1 MNDSYTIGIE
11 EEFFLAERDGK
22 TAVQRMPKALIRRC
36 RGLLG
41 ESVTTELLQ
50 SQIEVATPI
59 CRSLAEA
66 RAALGGFRKGLTE
79 VAAEF
84 DLEIFAAG
92 THPTGEWTEQRH
104 TDKPRYHKIANDLKF
119 LARRNM
125 LCGMHVHVEVADPHE
140 RIDIMNRTLP
150 FLPLLLG
157 LSTSS
162 PFWRKYPTGLMGYR
176 LAAYDELPRTGI
188 PEFFNGLE
196 DYNNYV
202 DTLVQSGVIED
213 ASHIWW
219 AIRPSPRF
227 PTLELRVADSCTHLE
242 DALCIAAIFRCLV
255 RALHRQ
261 PALNAQW
268 QNHTRL
274 LIEENRWRAQ
284 RYGTAEGLID
294 FDARKVVPFSA
305 LLDHL
310 LGLIA
315 EDAAALD
322 CIAEVEHARTI
333 LQRGTSAAQQMAL
346 YRERRASGASRS
358 EALRGVVGWLVAST
372 ATV

>member
-1 MNDSYTIGIE
+1 MNDPFTIGIE

-22 TAVQRMPKALIRRC
+22 AAVQRMPKALIRRC

-41 ESVTTELLQ
+41 DAVTTELLQ

-59 CRSLAEA
+59 CHSLAEA
-66 RAALGGFRKGLTE
+66 RESLAGYRRGLAA

-84 DLEIFAAG
+84 GLDIFAAG

-104 TDKPRYHKIANDLKF
+104 TDKPRYHKIADDLKL

-125 LCGMHVHVEVADPHE
+125 LCGLHVHVAVHDTHR
-140 RIDIMNRTLP
+140 RIDVMNRILP

-162 PFWRKYPTGLMGYR
+162 PFWRKHPTGLMGYR

-188 PEFFNGLE
+188 PEVFNGPE
-196 DYNNYV
+196 DYNAYI
-202 DTLVQSGVIED
+202 DTLVQSGAIED
-213 ASHIWW
+213 ASHVWW

-227 PTLELRVADSCTHLE
+227 PTLELRIADSCTHLE
-242 DALCIAAIFRCLV
+242 DTLCIAAIFRCLV
-255 RALHRQ
+255 RALQRL
-261 PALNAQW
+261 PGLNAERQS
-268 QNHTRL
+268 HTRL

-284 RYGTAEGLID
+284 RYGTAEGQVD
-294 FDARKVVPFSA
+294 FSARKLLPFA
-305 LLDHL
+305 DLLDSL
-310 LGLIA
+310 LALIA

-322 CIAEVEHARTI
+322 CTAEIRHARTI
-333 LQRGTSAAQQMAL
+333 LQRGTSAAQQIDL
-346 YRERRASGASRS
+346 YHAQRAAGASRTD
-358 EALRGVVGWLVAST
+358 ALRAVVGWLVAST
-372 ATV
+372 AAV